1 MPAGDQTIWDQKKL
15 HVVFAITSVIL
26 LISTLWLFWKD
37 HAREWKQ
44 YQAEARVIDIQI
56 TEWRQLET
64 QTDGVVAALAKAQ
77 GELDVA
83 AASQTDG
90 LKSADDLLARI
101 DAFWADAANTED
113 LQDVIGVI
121 DVESMK
127 AAAATW
133 ENASNESAAAA
144 RTALTEAIDNQI
156 ALIKAKE
163 DARLVKVK
171 FQRAN
176 RDQASA
182 DEGLAVRDGDKT
194 AELAAHEALLE
205 ILNNPEEGLD
215 VKEGEYERVAKF
227 RKELKTFSGKFQ
239 AVVNA
244 KQNLL
249 DEANSE
255 KVRLQA
261 AIDERHSALWEGKWL
276 GKKWLELPILD
287 AFNSPLQIDNL
298 WSDDLEQSVN
308 FQMVRRFD
316 RCTTCH
322 QMMEKSVPGEALQPA
337 FVAQRTIEI
346 RLEIPPVTAASTD
359 FVSETGAPDPPTPA
373 ESQVGRQ
380 KALENVFGM
389 RFAPTGLIND
399 DDVTVAYVATQTLAK
414 NATVIEPD
422 YNDVT
427 YTGQQIL
434 DALLQSSSP
443 ANPIKNTVHAR
454 DTRPGLE
461 IGDVIVSIDGD
472 LVYDPDLVAH
482 RLLAAQGETDSVVL
496 LVRRGLPHPF
506 NSHPR
511 LDLFVGSLSPH
522 RIQEFGCTIC
532 HEGQGSAT
540 DFKWASHTPND
551 PLDRSRWMDEHGWF
565 DNHHWIFPQYP
576 ARFIESTCLK
586 CHHDVTELEP
596 SERFEEAP
604 APKVVRGYNT
614 IRKFGCYGCHEINGF
629 EGPDKRIG
637 PDMRLEPN
645 YSAAALQI
653 KADAGFANL
662 SASDQQVVNRL
673 VSHPEDDAARHD
685 LLQVIEQDVDTLD
698 AVGESILSDDSH
710 GRIAAVL
717 ADVDVPGSLRK
728 PGPSLRYVGA
738 KNGAAFLYDWI
749 ANPQS
754 FRSSSRMPRFFNLH
768 SHLPEGVADKA
779 AAKFEPIELLGMVHY
794 LKSNTQAFD
803 YLAWGS
809 DVTADADR
817 GKIAFQQR
825 GCLACHSHHDET
837 LAGIEAYRNPDEFLQ
852 GPDLSQLGAK
862 FAGVADAQ
870 KWLYSWI
877 KQPTKYHART
887 VMPDLFIDVEITKNE
902 DGTETKVDPALDIAT
917 FLLADV
923 GAWTVGENT
932 LTVAKL
938 TASETL
944 QSNLSELVQ
953 KNLEDSF
960 YRQVAAK
967 YAVNGIPANASGV
980 KVAER
985 LLQHDGDA
993 TGLDIDTKLRYI
1005 GRKALA
1011 KYGCYGCHDIPG
1023 FEDAKPIGA
1032 GLADWGRKD
1041 PSKLAF
1047 EHIAQYLE
1055 GHHAAGH
1062 DGHSSHADHV
1072 VVTNDV
1078 GDGGHEHGEVEA
1090 ERDIMPSRY
1099 DADMPDFYHEQMHA
1113 HNRTG
1118 FIYQKLRE
1126 PRSYDYHKAAG
1137 KKYSERL
1144 RMPQFPLSTADREA
1158 IITFVLGLVSEPPRE
1173 KYLYKP
1179 SVRTKAL
1186 IDGKQ
1191 VLDKFNCAGCH
1202 ILEPEKWNLT
1212 LSETELQTVLAQ
1224 HVEVPK
1230 EYPFLRPD
1238 VSAQE
1243 LAESMQQ
1250 DARGN
1255 ITATFKGMPAVGN
1268 EGLASANDAEF
1279 LDPIED
1285 YLQDPFRLNGVGE
1298 LQFQLWDYGVLNG
1311 GVAAAGSN
1319 LSRIAPTTVSQRT
1332 AAIGGVLARYLL
1344 PFVTQQERLVNPE
1357 AKGAESWAWVP
1368 PPLVGQGR
1376 KVQNQWFHDFLLEP
1390 YRIRPAVVLRMP
1402 KFNMSSAEATKI
1414 VNYFAARDNANYPYE
1429 FDPRVNVDYLAK
1441 AAAAYQA
1448 ENGADSDRL
1457 ADAMQIVVSQDY
1469 CIKCH
1474 SMGDF
1479 VPEGSVRGMAPN
1491 LGMVHKRLRAGYVQR
1506 WIARP
1511 SSILPYTA
1519 MPQNVPYDEAK
1530 PHLGA
1535 EQTQKLFHGT
1545 SPETIDALV
1554 DLLMNFD
1561 GYAKSRVSVAGL
1573 AAEAKAAKEAAAKE
1587 AEAAAKEAEAA
1598 AKEAEAVPEKL
1609 PEIEAKQTEGL

>member
-15 HVVFAITSVIL
+15 HVVFAVTSVIL

-37 HAREWKQ
+37 HDREWKQ
-44 YQAEARVIDIQI
+44 YQSEAREIDIQI

-64 QTDGVVAALAKAQ
+64 QTDDVVAAIAKAQ
-77 GELDVA
+77 AELDDA
-83 AASQTDG
+83 LASQTDG
-90 LKSADDLLARI
+90 LASVDGLIRRIAGFRDATSA
-101 DAFWADAANTED
+101 NGED
-113 LQDVIGVI
+113 LKDVIGVI
-121 DVESMK
+121 NIEDLKSNEKNWKS
-127 AAAATW
+127 
-133 ENASNESAAAA
+133 ASKESAAAA
-144 RTALTEAIDNQI
+144 RAALTEAIDNQI

-176 RDQASA
+176 RDQAAA

-194 AELAAHEALLE
+194 AEHAAHEVLLE
-205 ILNNPEEGLD
+205 ILNNPQEGLN
-215 VKEGEYERVAKF
+215 VKEGEHERVTKF
-227 RKELKTFSGKFQ
+227 RKELKVFSSEFQ
-239 AVVNA
+239 VVVKA
-244 KQNLL
+244 KQKLL
-249 DEANSE
+249 DAANSE

-261 AIDERHSALWEGKWL
+261 AIDERHSALWEGQWL

-287 AFNSPLQIDNL
+287 AFNSPLKIDNL

-308 FQMVRRFD
+308 FQMVRRYD

-322 QMMEKSVPGEALQPA
+322 QMMEKSVPGEALQPE

-346 RLEIPPVTAASTD
+346 RLGIPPVATVSTNSAA
-359 FVSETGAPDPPTPA
+359 ETGAPDTPTA
-373 ESQVGRQ
+373 EESQAGRQ
-380 KALENVFGM
+380 KALETIFGM

-399 DDVTVAYVATQTLAK
+399 DDVTVAYVATQTPAK
-414 NATVIEPD
+414 NAIVIEPD
-422 YNDVT
+422 YNHVT

-443 ANPIKNTVHAR
+443 ANPIKNTIHAR

-461 IGDVIVSIDGD
+461 IGDVIVSVDGD
-472 LVYDPDLVAH
+472 RVYDPDLVAH
-482 RLLAAQGETDSVVL
+482 RLLASRGETDSVVL
-496 LVRRGLPHPF
+496 VVRRGLPQPF

-522 RIQEFGCTIC
+522 KIQDFGCTIC

-540 DFKWASHTPND
+540 DFKWASHTPNG

-565 DNHHWIFPQYP
+565 DNHHWIYPQHP

-596 SERFEEAP
+596 SERFTEAP

-629 EGPDKRIG
+629 DGPDKRIG

-653 KADAGFANL
+653 KADAGFSNL
-662 SASDQQVVNRL
+662 SGVGQQLVNRL
-673 VSHPEDDAARHD
+673 ASHPEDDAARHD
-685 LLQVIEQDVDTLD
+685 LLQVIQQDADTLD
-698 AVGESILSDDSH
+698 VAGVSILSDDSH
-710 GRIAAVL
+710 GRIATVL
-717 ADVDVPGSLRK
+717 ADVEVPGSMRK

-768 SHLPEGVADKA
+768 SHLPDGVADEA

-794 LKSNTQAFD
+794 LKSNTQSFD
-803 YLAWGS
+803 YLAWDK

-837 LAGIEAYRNPDEFLQ
+837 LAGIEAYRNPDEFVQ
-852 GPDLSQLGAK
+852 GPDLSELGTK
-862 FAGVADAQ
+862 FAGVADAK

-902 DGTETKVDPALDIAT
+902 DGTETKVDPALDIAE
-917 FLLADV
+917 FLLSDV

-938 TASETL
+938 LASKTL
-944 QSNLSELVQ
+944 QLNLSELVQ

-967 YAVNGIPANASGV
+967 YAVNGIPVNASGV

-985 LLQHDGDA
+985 VLQHEGDA

-1062 DGHSSHADHV
+1062 DDHSSHTDHV
-1072 VVTNDV
+1072 AVTNNGA
-1078 GDGGHEHGEVEA
+1078 GDSGHAHSEVET
-1090 ERDIMPSRY
+1090 ERVIMPSRY

-1158 IITFVLGLVSEPPRE
+1158 IITFVLGLVNEPPRE
-1173 KYLYKP
+1173 KYLYQP

-1186 IDGKQ
+1186 LDGKQ

-1202 ILEPEKWNLT
+1202 VLEPEKWNLE

-1224 HVEVPK
+1224 HVEVAK

-1243 LAESMQQ
+1243 LAESTQP

-1268 EGLASANDAEF
+1268 AGLASANDAEF
-1279 LDPIED
+1279 GDPIED
-1285 YLQDPFRLNGVGE
+1285 YLEDPFRLNGVGE

-1332 AAIGGVLARYLL
+1332 SANGGVLARYLL
-1344 PFVTQQERLVNPE
+1344 PFVTQQERRVNPE

-1368 PPLVGQGR
+1368 PPLVGQGT

-1390 YRIRPAVVLRMP
+1390 YRIRPAVLLRMP

-1414 VNYFAARDNANYPYE
+1414 VNYFAARDNADYPYE
-1429 FDPRVNVDYLAK
+1429 FDPRVNGDHLAE

-1448 ENGADSDRL
+1448 ENGGDSDRL

-1469 CIKCH
+1469 CVKCH
-1474 SMGDF
+1474 AVGDF
-1479 VPEGSVRGMAPN
+1479 VPEGSPRGLAPN
-1491 LGMVHKRLRAGYVQR
+1491 LGMVHKRLRAGYVQS

-1511 SSILPYTA
+1511 SGILPYTA
-1519 MPQNVPYDEAK
+1519 MPQIVPYDEAK
-1530 PHLGA
+1530 PYLGA

-1545 SPETIDALV
+1545 SPETVDVLV

-1561 GYAKSRVSVAGL
+1561 SYAKSRASVSGL
-1573 AAEAKAAKEAAAKE
+1573 VAEAKAVKE
-1587 AEAAAKEAEAA
+1587 AEAAAKAAAEAA
-1598 AKEAEAVPEKL
+1598 KKAEAVPEKL
-1609 PEIEAKQTEGL
+1609 PEIEVNRTEGL

>member
-15 HVVFAITSVIL
+15 HVVFAVTSVIL
-26 LISTLWLFWKD
+26 LISTFWLFWKD

-64 QTDGVVAALAKAQ
+64 QTDGVVAAIAQAQ

-83 AASQTDG
+83 AASKIDG
-90 LKSADDLLARI
+90 LKSAEDLIARI
-101 DAFWADAANTED
+101 DAFLADTVNAED
-113 LQDVIGVI
+113 LSDVIAVI
-121 DVESMK
+121 DIESMK
-127 AAAATW
+127 APEATW
-133 ENASNESAAAA
+133 KTASTESATAA
-144 RTALTEAIDNQI
+144 RAALTQAIDNQI

-176 RDQASA
+176 RDQAAA
-182 DEGLAVRDGDKT
+182 DEGLAVRDGDKE
-194 AELAAHEALLE
+194 AELAAHAILLE
-205 ILNNPEEGLD
+205 IRNNPVDGLN

-227 RKELKTFSGKFQ
+227 RKELKALSSEFQ
-239 AVVNA
+239 TVVKE
-244 KQNLL
+244 KQKLL
-249 DEANSE
+249 DAANSE

-287 AFNSPLQIDNL
+287 AFNSPLKIDNL

-322 QMMEKSVPGEALQPA
+322 QMMEKSVPGAALDPA

-346 RLEIPPVTAASTD
+346 RLDIPPATEASTD
-359 FVSETGAPDPPTPA
+359 LLPDAGPQDVPTPA

-389 RFAPTGLIND
+389 RFAPTGLINY
-399 DDVTVAYVATQTLAK
+399 DDVTVAYVATQTPAK

-443 ANPIKNTVHAR
+443 ASPIKNTVHAR

-461 IGDVIVSIDGD
+461 IGDVIISIDGD
-472 LVYDPDLVAH
+472 LVHDPDLVAH

-496 LVRRGLPHPF
+496 LVRRGLPQPF

-522 RIQEFGCTIC
+522 KIQEFGCTIC

-551 PLDRSRWMDEHGWF
+551 PLDRSRWMGEHGWF
-565 DNHHWIFPQYP
+565 DNHHWIYPQYP

-629 EGPDKRIG
+629 DGPDKRIG
-637 PDMRLEPN
+637 PDMRVEPN
-645 YSAAALQI
+645 YSAAALQL
-653 KADAGFANL
+653 KADAGFAHL
-662 SASDQQVVNRL
+662 SSVDQQLVNRL
-673 VSHPEDDAARHD
+673 VTHPEDDAARHD

-738 KNGAAFLYDWI
+738 KNGEAFLYDWI

-768 SHLPEGVADKA
+768 NHLPDSVADEA

-794 LKSNTQAFD
+794 LKSNTQSFD
-803 YLAWGS
+803 YLAWDK

-837 LAGIEAYRNPDEFLQ
+837 LAGIEEYRNPDEFLQ
-852 GPDLSQLGAK
+852 GPDLSELGAK

-887 VMPDLFIDVEITKNE
+887 VMPDLFIDVEITTHE
-902 DGTETKVDPALDIAT
+902 DGTETKVDPALDIAA
-917 FLLADV
+917 FLLSDV
-923 GAWTVGENT
+923 GAWTVGENI

-938 TASETL
+938 KASETL
-944 QSNLSELVQ
+944 QANLSELVQ

-967 YAVNGIPANASGV
+967 YAESGIPANASGV

-993 TGLDIDTKLRYI
+993 TGLDPETKLRYI

-1047 EHIAQYLE
+1047 EHIAQYLD
-1055 GHHAAGH
+1055 GH
-1062 DGHSSHADHV
+1062 DDHASHDDDGHA
-1072 VVTNDV
+1072 
-1078 GDGGHEHGEVEA
+1078 GHEHGEVEA
-1090 ERDIMPSRY
+1090 ERDIKPSRY

-1144 RMPQFPLSTADREA
+1144 RMPQFPLSTADRES

-1202 ILEPEKWNLT
+1202 VLEPEKWKLT
-1212 LSETELQTVLAQ
+1212 LSETELQNVLAQ
-1224 HVEVPK
+1224 HVEIPK
-1230 EYPFLRPD
+1230 EYPLLRPD

-1268 EGLASANDAEF
+1268 QGLASANDAEF
-1279 LDPIED
+1279 GDPIED
-1285 YLQDPFRLNGVGE
+1285 YLQDRFRLNGVGE

-1319 LSRIAPTTVSQRT
+1319 LSRIAPTAVSQRT
-1332 AAIGGVLARYLL
+1332 SAHGGVLARYLL
-1344 PFVTQQERLVNPE
+1344 PIVTNQERLVNPE

-1368 PPLVGQGR
+1368 PPLVGQGS

-1402 KFNMSSAEATKI
+1402 KFNMSSVEATKI

-1429 FDPRVNVDYLAK
+1429 FDPRVNGDHLAEV
-1441 AAAAYQA
+1441 AAAYQA
-1448 ENGADSDRL
+1448 ENGANSDRL

-1479 VPEGSVRGMAPN
+1479 EPEGSVRGRAPN

-1530 PHLGA
+1530 PYLGA

-1545 SPETIDALV
+1545 SPETVDALV

-1561 GYAKSRVSVAGL
+1561 GYAKSRASVAGL
-1573 AAEAKAAKEAAAKE
+1573 VAEAKAAKEAALKE
-1587 AEAAAKEAEAA
+1587 AEAAKEAETP
-1598 AKEAEAVPEKL
+1598 KETEAVPEKL
-1609 PEIEAKQTEGL
+1609 PVIEAKQTEGL

>member
-1 MPAGDQTIWDQKKL
+1 MPAGDQTIWNQKKL
-15 HVVFAITSVIL
+15 HVVFAVTSVVL

-44 YQAEARVIDIQI
+44 YQAEARAIDIQI

-64 QTDGVVAALAKAQ
+64 QTDDVVAVIVKAQNELDEAFASTTAGSESVTALIDNIEAFLAK
-77 GELDVA
+77 
-83 AASQTDG
+83 TDNG
-90 LKSADDLLARI
+90 
-101 DAFWADAANTED
+101 ED
-113 LQDVIGVI
+113 LADVTGVI
-121 DVESMK
+121 DVDRIKS
-127 AAAATW
+127 AAKTW
-133 ENASNESAAAA
+133 RSASKESARVA

-163 DARLVKVK
+163 DTRLVKVK

-176 RDQASA
+176 RDQAAA
-182 DEGLAVRDGDKT
+182 DEGLAVRDGDEA
-194 AELAAHEALLE
+194 AEDAAHLALLE
-205 ILNNPEEGLD
+205 ILNNPDEGLN
-215 VKEGEYERVAKF
+215 VKEGQYERVAKF
-227 RKELKTFSGKFQ
+227 RKELKLASGEFQ
-239 AVVNA
+239 AVVKA
-244 KQNLL
+244 KQKLL
-249 DEANSE
+249 DAANSE

-287 AFNSPLQIDNL
+287 AFNSPLKIDNL

-322 QMMEKSVPGEALQPA
+322 QMMEKSVPGEALEPA

-346 RLEIPPVTAASTD
+346 RLEIPPLVADSAA
-359 FVSETGAPDPPTPA
+359 ETNVQDTPTVEELKA
-373 ESQVGRQ
+373 KRQ
-380 KALENVFGM
+380 KDLETVFGM

-399 DDVTVAYVATQTLAK
+399 DDVTVAYVATQTPAK
-414 NATVIEPD
+414 NAIVVEPD

-454 DTRPGLE
+454 DTRAGLE

-482 RLLAAQGETDSVVL
+482 RLLAAQGGADSVVL
-496 LVRRGLPHPF
+496 VVRRGLPQPF

-522 RIQEFGCTIC
+522 KIQEFGCTIC

-551 PLDRSRWMDEHGWF
+551 SLDRSRWMDDHGWF
-565 DNHHWIFPQYP
+565 DNHHWIYPQHP

-604 APKVVRGYNT
+604 APKVVRGFNT
-614 IRKFGCYGCHEINGF
+614 IRKFGCYGCHEINGY
-629 EGPDKRIG
+629 EGQDKRIG

-645 YSAAALQI
+645 YAAAALQI
-653 KADAGFANL
+653 KADAGFVNL
-662 SASDQQVVNRL
+662 SDSDQQLVGRV
-673 VSHPEDDAARHD
+673 VSHPEDDAARHE
-685 LLQVIEQDVDTLD
+685 LLQVIKKDVQTLD
-698 AVGESILSDDSH
+698 VVGESILSDDSH
-710 GRIAAVL
+710 GRIATVL
-717 ADVDVPGSLRK
+717 ADVDAPGSMRK

-738 KNGAAFLYDWI
+738 KNSAEFLYDWI

-768 SHLPEGVADKA
+768 SHLPEGVADEA
-779 AAKFEPIELLGMVHY
+779 ARKFEPIELLSMVHY
-794 LKSNTQAFD
+794 LKSNTQSFD
-803 YLAWGS
+803 YLAWDD
-809 DVTADADR
+809 DVTADASR

-837 LAGIEAYRNPDEFLQ
+837 LAGIEAYRNPGEFLQ
-852 GPDLSQLGAK
+852 GPDLSELGAK
-862 FAGVADAQ
+862 FADVADAQ

-877 KQPTKYHART
+877 KEPTKYHART

-902 DGTETKVDPALDIAT
+902 DGTETKVDPVLDIVE
-917 FLLADV
+917 FLLSDV
-923 GAWTVGENT
+923 GAWTVGDDT

-938 TASETL
+938 TADETL

-985 LLQHDGDA
+985 LLQNDGDA

-1047 EHIAQYLE
+1047 EHIAQYLK
-1055 GHHAAGH
+1055 GHHGSGH
-1062 DGHSSHADHV
+1062 DNHTAM
-1072 VVTNDV
+1072 TNHNE
-1078 GDGGHEHGEVEA
+1078 DGSGHEHGEVEA

-1099 DADMPDFYHEQMHA
+1099 DADMPEFYHEQMHA

-1137 KKYSERL
+1137 KKYNERL
-1144 RMPQFPLSTADREA
+1144 RMPQFPLSTEDREA

-1173 KYLYKP
+1173 KYLYQP
-1179 SVRTKAL
+1179 SIRTKAL

-1202 ILEPEKWNLT
+1202 VLQPEKWNLT

-1224 HVEVPK
+1224 HVEVDK

-1238 VSAQE
+1238 VPAQE
-1243 LAESMQQ
+1243 LSESMQP
-1250 DARGN
+1250 DAHGN
-1255 ITATFKGMPAVGN
+1255 ITATFKGMPTVGN

-1279 LDPIED
+1279 GDPIED
-1285 YLQDPFRLNGVGE
+1285 YLQDPFRLNDVGE
-1298 LQFQLWDYGVLNG
+1298 LQFQLWDHGVLNG
-1311 GVAAAGSN
+1311 RVAAAGSN

-1332 AAIGGVLARYLL
+1332 TASGGVLARYLL
-1344 PFVTQQERLVNPE
+1344 PFVTRQERLVNPE

-1368 PPLVGQGR
+1368 PSLVGQGT

-1402 KFNMSSAEATKI
+1402 KFNLSSAEATKI

-1429 FDPRVNVDYLAK
+1429 FEPRVNGDHLAE
-1441 AAAAYQA
+1441 AAVAYQTK
-1448 ENGADSDRL
+1448 NGDDSDRL

-1469 CIKCH
+1469 CVKCH
-1474 SMGDF
+1474 AVGDF
-1479 VPEGSVRGMAPN
+1479 VPEGSPRGLAPD

-1511 SSILPYTA
+1511 NAILPYTA
-1519 MPQNVPYDEAK
+1519 MPQIVPYDEAK

-1545 SPETIDALV
+1545 SPETVDGLV

-1561 GYAKSRVSVAGL
+1561 GYAKSRASVAEL
-1573 AAEAKAAKEAAAKE
+1573 VAEAKAAKEKAAKE
-1587 AEAAAKEAEAA
+1587 AEEAAAAKGAED
-1598 AKEAEAVPEKL
+1598 VPEKP
-1609 PEIEAKQTEGL
+1609 PESDIKQTD